1 MFLYK
6 SKHEKVSTD
15 HGAGFLLTLFL
26 SVRAFRLSW
35 FLLEKRALFLSAKA
49 GANGKID
56 ASTIKRAIQQHGK
69 PFPHDMA
76 SVKQRNE

>member
-6 SKHEKVSTD
+6 STHEKVSTD

-35 FLLEKRALFLSAKA
+35 FLLKKRALFMSAKV
-49 GANGKID
+49 GADGKID
-56 ASTIKRAIQQHGK
+56 ASTIKTAVQQHGK

-76 SVKQRNE
+76 SGKQ